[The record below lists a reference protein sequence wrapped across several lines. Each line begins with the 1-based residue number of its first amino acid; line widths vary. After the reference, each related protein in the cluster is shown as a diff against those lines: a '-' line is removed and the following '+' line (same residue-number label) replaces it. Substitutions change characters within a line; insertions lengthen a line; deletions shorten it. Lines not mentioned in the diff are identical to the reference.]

1 MTVLH
6 NYQKQFSLYL
16 LEWMRNHP
24 DRLEE
29 EEDAAEELAPELYLE
44 WLNTPAA
51 WLNGQ
56 VPGRFFG
63 GYSAQEALDAL
74 SGYIQN
80 NIPVPDPLL
89 DQILFLDCEPQIA
102 QLAFDENNTLALRT
116 QAMRLLAESEAE
128 LPPQPL
134 LAIVCAAKAE
144 TDLTIAAMQLLEGM
158 PQEIAPQLKACNVHA
173 LFGYAKEAVAA
184 LLALHKNDDE
194 IFEILQTLYLNE
206 ENICYYAQ
214 LLGSYGRESAID
226 VLEKRVWDLELVY
239 ADYIAIVNAIEALGG
254 IAPHREYSFTEAAD
268 YIWAV
273 ENAESESD
281 ND

>member
-56 VPGRFFG
+56 VPGRFFE

-144 TDLTIAAMQLLEGM
+144 TDLTIAAMQLLEG
-158 PQEIAPQLKACNVHA
+158 IDRKS
-173 LFGYAKEAVAA
+173 
-184 LLALHKNDDE
+184 
-194 IFEILQTLYLNE
+194 TRLN
-206 ENICYYAQ
+206 
-214 LLGSYGRESAID
+214 SS
-226 VLEKRVWDLELVY
+226 
-239 ADYIAIVNAIEALGG
+239 
-254 IAPHREYSFTEAAD
+254 H
-268 YIWAV
+268 
-273 ENAESESD
+273 
-281 ND
+281 